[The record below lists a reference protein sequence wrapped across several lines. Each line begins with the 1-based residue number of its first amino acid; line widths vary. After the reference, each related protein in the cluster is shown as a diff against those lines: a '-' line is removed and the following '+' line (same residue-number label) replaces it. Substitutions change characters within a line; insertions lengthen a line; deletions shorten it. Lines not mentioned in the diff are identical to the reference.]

1 VPDLEDIVQ
10 RIALAGSDDV
20 IASFGRIGEAGV
32 QAFKQLAEAA
42 GPVGKVLGGAAGAL
56 AGLVGGSFLWAER
69 SSQAAHSL
77 EILSKQSGESVESI
91 SSLQTALSAMGGGAA
106 NMQGMFRRMGN
117 AITEAWSQVKIDV
130 TNAADVQIKD
140 TLSVEKAEENLFS
153 VRQKHLKLLNETG
166 DIAHQLATPE
176 QERLEK
182 RKKSQ
187 TELSEAEES
196 LRVAEKKRRDDQ
208 RNSEPAY
215 AKAIK
220 DITEGTKNAAEAGK
234 EANLSVENITKG
246 LVANAPGAEEALKK
260 FNGTLES
267 IQGFGPQVTDIL
279 FRLADFLKNS
289 GNAALNSAVQMHLFG
304 RTVGTEM
311 VVPLS
316 QGSEALKEY
325 QKRMEEFGLVI
336 TDKMTKAGT
345 EFHQAF
351 NRLSSALSITTE
363 QIGLMFAPTFTEQMQ
378 TFTKYIEENH
388 EAIMSWATDMV
399 AQVKPII
406 IGFFDA
412 LKGLVGA
419 MTGIDVGGGNAEK
432 WKNTWIEVGRVIKT
446 VADGIMSAIN
456 GIKSVIDSLLG
467 TDISKIT
474 AGLIGL
480 VGWAALGGTAGTLFV
495 GGFLAALGGMFGP
508 GGAIAAMFAPTAL
521 KALFGGGAPAATAG
535 AATGAVEGAVAGAAG
550 ATAAGAMAKVG
561 AKAGAKEFI
570 VDEEGNLLR
579 RVSGTFG
586 TTEGVGSVVAGQ
598 GASGMRR
605 IATATV
611 IGEAVET
618 EAAATGLLAR
628 ASTALRGGVGATE
641 AALAGG
647 GALAAGGA
655 AGMGF
660 LSTAIVTAIVL
671 TVLDVGLETAIAAV
685 QKAMKKPEEREPE
698 TAAEAERQA
707 QARLGLR
714 VTQPTTVVTPREQ
727 AFETPYLGE
736 GESVPPL
743 SGEQYEEE
751 QRKRRDEQRKIREAD
766 YANTKART
774 EELVVEM
781 RKRAGPEVEA
791 QLLALPEKEREA
803 REAPMRRRAEAQARE
818 ELAARVQPGEA
829 GYRQAYSLADVR
841 APLTRAQE
849 SKALD
854 LVMKSEEEVANKR
867 RTEALTIEQATE
879 QVRAEAEASKQVET
893 KKKEAAKKEE
903 EGPKPG
909 VPLSLPID
917 LTRPSATGG
926 PINMVF
932 KQIEEDRKKAEAE
945 AKAPHIERP
954 FTQAQFDAELR
965 RQGVPL
971 VPPSQAPPPPAGQ
984 PTLET
989 SKIPDVSAS
998 LGKIPAPAD
1007 ATSASLQKLQTE
1019 VDKTTGKLGQLNQQ
1033 AAPAPARGG
1042 MLGPGVEQAGG
1053 GHVRGFGSG
1062 TSDDVPA
1069 MLSVGEYV
1077 VRADGSNL
1085 GEAISHFRPHAWGG
1099 LIARGDYAKG
1109 GEVEVALANSTNLNQ
1124 AWSSYAVGGDVKSTT
1139 QSQNTISEQASK
1151 QSSISTQNI
1160 TGGDSNV
1167 DTASFAAGGD
1177 VKNITSST
1185 NINARQFTAG
1195 GAVTGDGATS
1205 INAPTTFAEGGEI
1218 GGDTTSTT
1226 ATDST
1231 TASNQTT
1238 NVSAGQYF
1246 ATGGPVSGDTDKTII
1261 QHFAGGGVVNVRGGD
1276 VSTRMEAN
1284 AVSHQQPEKQSQ
1296 QKASDGS
1303 PERQGDLSVR
1313 HTAAAPNITQEG
1325 SQTHFSTG
1333 GPISIDS
1340 SSSDTQHFA
1349 AGGTVIDASR
1359 SETRGVTTQQGG
1371 DTTNINAPRFATGGI
1386 VGGDTVIGGVSR
1398 ISSEQSFASG
1408 GSVGDRGTFD
1418 VRDRHGSTRQPSV
1431 LIRPDTDSSSH
1442 VTNTQ
1447 QDGDTTN
1454 INAPHF
1460 AAGGVVGGDVT
1471 SNSINE
1477 HFATGGSVGDS
1488 IIIHTS
1494 PFAGDGQI
1502 AKDTRN
1508 PNAGEADSQAAPG
1521 ASAGGLVD
1529 HIIRNYVTGG
1539 LVNNLVSSR
1548 FAQSFSD
1555 GGRVGISNLS
1565 SIVQH
1570 FARGGPVSNAVG
1582 STVSNLANYFGSIAQ
1597 TFSSGGSVDS
1607 SDQTINYAAASDRR
1621 SGGGALPTLGGLPRE
1636 RASSPEPAI
1645 VGSAIAEMFNGGLV
1659 GGLSETMQPS
1669 SNNMSV
1675 GIGGS
1680 SAGSAPQ
1687 GHPVNIVIDGNTFS
1701 GFTAPPHAI
1710 DQVQNYAVDRKLRSG
1725 GSKPS
1730 WYR

>member
-1 VPDLEDIVQ
+1 MPDLEDIVQ

-1124 AWSSYAVGGDVKSTT
+1124 AWSSYAVGGDVKSAT
-1139 QSQNTISEQASK
+1139 QNLNTASE
-1151 QSSISTQNI
+1151 QSSISS
-1160 TGGDSNV
+1160 GNV
-1167 DTASFAAGGD
+1167 KS
-1177 VKNITSST
+1177 TSST
-1185 NINARQFTAG
+1185 NIDARLA
-1195 GAVTGDGATS
+1195 A
-1205 INAPTTFAEGGEI
+1205 
-1218 GGDTTSTT
+1218 
-1226 ATDST
+1226 
-1231 TASNQTT
+1231 
-1238 NVSAGQYF
+1238 
-1246 ATGGPVSGDTDKTII
+1246 GGPVSGDTDETII
-1261 QHFAGGGVVNVRGGD
+1261 QHFAGGGPVNVRGGD
-1276 VSTRMEAN
+1276 VSTRTN
-1284 AVSHQQPEKQSQ
+1284 FAV
-1296 QKASDGS
+1296 
-1303 PERQGDLSVR
+1303 
-1313 HTAAAPNITQEG
+1313 
-1325 SQTHFSTG
+1325 
-1333 GPISIDS
+1333 
-1340 SSSDTQHFA
+1340 
-1349 AGGTVIDASR
+1349 
-1359 SETRGVTTQQGG
+1359 
-1371 DTTNINAPRFATGGI
+1371 
-1386 VGGDTVIGGVSR
+1386 
-1398 ISSEQSFASG
+1398 G
-1408 GSVGDRGTFD
+1408 GSVGERGTSD